1 MKISEASQNARKIF
15 FRHGGDTVRFMLV
28 QLCMTLASLT
38 PLLFLVTEKLKF
50 LALLAIPFYLLL
62 MLWARVNAAAAM
74 QDALAGGALCTF
86 RLVDPAGYG
95 QKLLYGL
102 KRCFLLLLWSAPL
115 IAGLIIARVHIS
127 GDVDGFTVLRMIRQF
142 GGGDLMTGVIYLGL
156 ILIATLLLVAF
167 GCAFHSGD
175 RHAFVLE
182 DRKLIR
188 GHHGKLI
195 LCWLSALLTLI
206 PFIVALIITIIRYLP
221 VLGDLNGL
229 VYGTV
234 KLPSMKITLLVMG
247 IGTML
252 TIPFLPLR
260 SLTLAAFVRGLKE
273 KAESTGNVESAKNTE
288 NTESTETTENA
299 AP

>member
-1 MKISEASQNARKIF
+1 MKISEAFRNARRTF
-15 FRHGGDTVRFMLV
+15 LRRGGDTVRFMLV

-38 PLLFLVTEKLKF
+38 PLLFLVTENLKL
-50 LALLAIPFYLLL
+50 LALLAVPFYLLL

-74 QDALAGGALCTF
+74 QDGLAGGALCTF

-95 QKLLYGL
+95 RKLLYGL

-115 IAGLIIARVHIS
+115 IAVLIIARIHIS

-156 ILIATLLLVAF
+156 ILIATLLLIAF

-182 DRKLIR
+182 DKKLIR
-188 GHHGKLI
+188 GHHGKMI
-195 LCWLSALLTLI
+195 LCWLNALLTLV
-206 PFIVALIITIIRYLP
+206 PFLIALIVTVIRYLP

-273 KAESTGNVESAKNTE
+273 NREKAEKAENEKKAESA
-288 NTESTETTENA
+288 ETA